1 MRRLGAADAPAWR
14 ELRLRGLR
22 EHPEAFTSSYEEDCE
37 QPVAQAEQRLEG
49 GAQRKFWGAFDG
61 HVLAGIIGLERERR
75 SKNRH
80 KATVV
85 GMYVTPEFT
94 RRGIG
99 AALMRALLDD
109 ARQSGIELLVLT
121 VTASNRAAEVLYER
135 HGFKR
140 FGTEPGAI
148 RVGTQAFDKH
158 HLYLQLETP

>member
-1 MRRLGAADAPAWR
+1 MSERVRIP
-14 ELRLRGLR
+14 
-22 EHPEAFTSSYEEDCE
+22 PEAFTSSYEEDSE
-37 QPVAQAEQRLEG
+37 QPLAQAEQRLEG
-49 GAQRKFWGAFDG
+49 GAQRRFWGAFDG
-61 HVLAGIIGLERERR
+61 DVLAGIIGLERERR
-75 SKNRH
+75 AKNRH

-121 VTASNRAAEVLYER
+121 VTASNRGAEVLYER
-135 HGFKR
+135 QGFKR